1 MFDFDDLYVNGSDFI
16 IPNIHDERYIAKYTW
31 QAWHTD
37 LHYLEKY
44 DDELFYQ
51 FYLITFI
58 DKRTRKVF
66 HYEVLPNKTM
76 KSTSSALKNLFL
88 KYNQPSIC
96 DSIKKF
102 TGKDFQDTMNQYGW
116 SHIQLP

>member
-1 MFDFDDLYVNGSDFI
+1 MFDFDDLYVNGSDFK

-51 FYLITFI
+51 FYLITF
-58 DKRTRKVF
+58 
-66 HYEVLPNKTM
+66 
-76 KSTSSALKNLFL
+76 TSF
-88 KYNQPSIC
+88 I
-96 DSIKKF
+96 
-102 TGKDFQDTMNQYGW
+102 
-116 SHIQLP
+116 